1 MSKKT
6 EAAEAKA
13 EVKHEKA
20 EVKAAVALAEAEAQI
35 EASFDSLT
43 IGGDQPLIVGGF
55 LDSMFQ
61 RLLASVKFDWK
72 KIDPKELKA
81 AINAIGDGAIAM
93 AQHVG
98 KAIKP
103 AVEVFG
109 GVDDIAIDK
118 ATDLE
123 VAGIKALVAMAI
135 HQVDVLMPSGPGP
148 FMASPPMTQADV
160 TDWMNS
166 LTNEEVAMGLP
177 VTAHNAKCVDK
188 IMAKP
193 DVVKLIK
200 RLPKKKQM
208 RALTDENFLD
218 KILAFLAKYGPVLG
232 QILSLFLLFI

>member
-1 MSKKT
+1 MSKEKT
-6 EAAEAKA
+6 EAKA
-13 EVKHEKA
+13 EATMEL
-20 EVKAAVALAEAEAQI
+20 AAAQAEAIDA
-35 EASFDSLT
+35 LV
-43 IGGDQPLIVGGF
+43 IGGEDRPLIVGGF

-135 HQVDVLMPSGPGP
+135 HQVDIVLPSGPGP

-166 LTNEEVAMGLP
+166 LTSEEVAMGLP
-177 VTAHNAKCVDK
+177 VTQHNAKCVEK
-188 IMAKP
+188 VMAKP
-193 DVVKLIK
+193 EVVKLIK

-218 KILAFLAKYGPVLG
+218 KILAFLAKYGPVLS
-232 QILSLFLLFI
+232 QILSLLLLFI